1 MSDII
6 AYLLHIDLIRKHSST
21 LFSFCDEDRK
31 VKANRFIQE
40 KDRLL
45 CIGAGYLLKRYLPEG
60 PVKVT
65 PSGKPYLADGPSF
78 NLSHSGEYVLLGV
91 SKTREIGVDIERIN
105 PSKID
110 GIRFVLSDEE
120 KRITDDETLF
130 RMWTNK
136 ESLTKCKG
144 TGIQDIKSVNG
155 LPLEG
160 PRTLDEEHYYTT
172 SMLEQGY
179 ALSVTLKGDEPFQIS
194 IKLITALEE

>member
-31 VKANRFIQE
+31 AKANRFVQE

-45 CIGAGYLLKRYLPEG
+45 CIGAGYLLKRYLPKG
-60 PVKVT
+60 PVKVA
-65 PSGKPYLADGPSF
+65 PGGKPYLEDGPYF

-91 SKTREIGVDIERIN
+91 SKTREIGVDIEHIN
-105 PSKID
+105 PNKID
-110 GIRFVLSDEE
+110 GIRFVLSEEE
-120 KRITDDETLF
+120 KRIADEETLF

-144 TGIQDIKSVNG
+144 TGIQDIKSVDG

-172 SMLEQGY
+172 SMFEQGY

>member
-31 VKANRFIQE
+31 AKANRFVQE

-65 PSGKPYLADGPSF
+65 PGGKPYLEDGPYF

-120 KRITDDETLF
+120 KQITDEETLF

-155 LPLEG
+155 LPLDG

>member
-65 PSGKPYLADGPSF
+65 PSGKPYLADGPYF

-91 SKTREIGVDIERIN
+91 CKTREIGVDIERIN

-110 GIRFVLSDEE
+110 GIRFVLSEEE
-120 KRITDDETLF
+120 KRIADEETLF

>member
-31 VKANRFIQE
+31 AKANRFVQE

-65 PSGKPYLADGPSF
+65 PGGKPYLEDGSYF

-144 TGIQDIKSVNG
+144 TGIQDIKSVDG

-172 SMLEQGY
+172 SMFEQGY

>member
-31 VKANRFIQE
+31 AKANRFVQE

-45 CIGAGYLLKRYLPEG
+45 CIVAGYLLKRYLPEG

-65 PSGKPYLADGPSF
+65 PGGKPYLADGPYF